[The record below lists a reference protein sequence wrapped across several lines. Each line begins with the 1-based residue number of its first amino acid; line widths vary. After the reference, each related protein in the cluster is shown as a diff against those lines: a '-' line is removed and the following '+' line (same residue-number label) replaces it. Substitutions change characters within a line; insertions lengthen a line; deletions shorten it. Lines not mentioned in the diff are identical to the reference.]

1 MMLALQLGFL
11 VLIALACMASD
22 LTTYSGKRL
31 F

>member
-11 VLIALACMASD
+11 ALIAFLCMASD

>member
-1 MMLALQLGFL
+1 MMLGLQIALFA
-11 VLIALACMASD
+11 LIAFLCMASD